1 MSLDY
6 IHHTLHM
13 HKAYVEMEHT
23 TQKWYIHVP
32 TQTHLKL
39 YIHSHYYSVA
49 KWSEIQIHESHASYD
64 CFMDMD
70 MLVHGV
76 LCLNVRVDRQ

>member
-13 HKAYVEMEHT
+13 YKAYVEMEHT
-23 TQKWYIHVP
+23 TQKCYIHVP
-32 TQTHLKL
+32 TQTHLNCT
-39 YIHSHYYSVA
+39 YNSVA